1 MTISEKQLREFVIE
15 PILKEVNLYSKAAEN
30 LLILTYACEGIIN
43 NTTFLKQTRGPAL
56 GVIQMEPA
64 THKWMRE
71 YISAR
76 SSEFKSTIEW
86 IINTGGYH
94 EERLIYDL
102 KYAFLMCRMR
112 YRVVPEALPQAEDI
126 HGLASYWKKYY
137 NTVHGKGTI
146 VGAITKYNSYVR

>member
-15 PILKEVNLYSKAAEN
+15 PVLQEVNLYSKAAEN

-43 NTTFLKQTRGPAL
+43 NVSYIKQTKGPAL

-64 THKWMRE
+64 THKWMRD

-76 SSEFKSTIEW
+76 SSLLMKVVEW

-112 YRVVPEALPQAEDI
+112 YLVVPEGLPNENDI

-137 NTVHGKGTI
+137 NTVHGKGT
-146 VGAITKYNSYVR
+146 VSGAITKYNSYVR